1 MSGAHHDTVIGIS
14 SDTNNANKHSFFIH
28 FSDLNVHDEI
38 IKAKADPKDDYKISR
53 CLPCCPLRKKKPL
66 SSEEFEMEEK
76 YAAGFENNI
85 FKFSLFVS
93 LC

>member
-1 MSGAHHDTVIGIS
+1 M
-14 SDTNNANKHSFFIH
+14 
-28 FSDLNVHDEI
+28 HDEI

-76 YAAGFENNI
+76 YATDFENNI
-85 FKFSLFVS
+85 YKFSLFVFMMTLFQFLGKLMRMTKLRKGKAPRITLSS
-93 LC
+93 L